1 MRGDEGRKQMVP
13 EKNKVIAV
21 AMSGGVD
28 SSVTAALLK
37 RQGHEVTGITMRL
50 FAPRCTGI
58 GSAAHDA
65 ASVARYLGIP
75 HHVIDLETDF
85 RELIINDFIGEYRF
99 GRTPN
104 PCVRCNRYVK
114 FGLLL
119 NQARELGADLLAT
132 GHYVRKTVDGDGVC
146 HLRQARCIGKDQSY
160 FLSTLSQEQL
170 EAVVFP
176 LGEMESKDEVR
187 RLAREFHLPVSEK
200 GDSQEICF
208 IPNDDYAAYLEES
221 GALAGTP
228 GDIVHVKG
236 RVIGRHRGTH
246 RYTVGQRK
254 GLGIAWCEPLYVTAI
269 DTERNVV
276 VVGEERYLAAGG
288 LLAAEVGWIAPPPD
302 ADEFKTTCKIRYRHQ
317 PVACRVRVLPGGGCE
332 VRFDEPQKAVTPG
345 QTVVFYQDDEVL
357 GGGRIVGAMVP

>member
-1 MRGDEGRKQMVP
+1 MVT

-37 RQGHEVTGITMRL
+37 RQGYEVTGITMRL
-50 FAPRCTGI
+50 FAPRLTGS

-65 ASVARYLGIP
+65 ASVAAHLGIS
-75 HHVIDLETDF
+75 HHVIDFEADF
-85 RELIINDFIGEYRF
+85 RELIIKDFIGEYRC

-119 NQARELGADLLAT
+119 KQARKLGAGLLAT

-170 EAVVFP
+170 EGVIFP

-187 RLAREFHLPVSEK
+187 RLAREFHLPVAEK
-200 GDSQEICF
+200 GDSQEVCF
-208 IPNDDYAAYLEES
+208 IPDDDYAAFLEES

-228 GDIVHVKG
+228 GDIVHVNG

-254 GLGIAWCEPLYVTAI
+254 GLGIAWSKPLYVTAI
-269 DTERNVV
+269 DTGKNVV
-276 VVGEERYLAAGG
+276 VVGEEQYLAADG
-288 LLAAEVGWIAPPPD
+288 LFAAEVGWIVPPPD

-317 PVACRVRVLPGGGCE
+317 PVACRVRVLPDSGCE

-357 GGGRIVGAMVP
+357 GGGRIVGAMPVPCNI